1 MVLVLFVH
9 GGCFRPGLLAS
20 VGPVRRQGRI
30 HEEKLAWSG
39 FLCRKER
46 SKSVCHAILAKL
58 ARSPTLGFFGGTL
71 KQRRSKATLSV
82 PCNSFLKNNNHLLP
96 FLNLGSVDAL
106 A

>member
-39 FLCRKER
+39 FLGRKER
-46 SKSVCHAILAKL
+46 SKSVSHAILAKL
-58 ARSPTLGFFGGTL
+58 ARSPTLGFFWWHFET
-71 KQRRSKATLSV
+71 KTVES
-82 PCNSFLKNNNHLLP
+82 
-96 FLNLGSVDAL
+96 DAL
-106 A
+106 CPLQLFFEK